1 MVVLTISKGSC
12 KRGGS
17 QYYVIKT
24 SVELSRFCL
33 VVFSGPPEKKMGIK
47 ASNTAEVSALKT
59 ALKFYPR
66 FTAVFMYS
74 NDKVRVRRETVLQL
88 VIRASCSSHLLA
100 Q

>member
-59 ALKFYPR
+59 AFIQVLRQFSCIQMIRSGCEERQFYSLSFGP
-66 FTAVFMYS
+66 AVA
-74 NDKVRVRRETVLQL
+74 R
-88 VIRASCSSHLLA
+88 IC
-100 Q
+100 